1 MLTNHSPAP
10 WHYNEEVAYGRNIYD
25 ADGRWIG
32 QAMGDHGRTNGAGF
46 PSNDQCASNVTLMVA
61 APELLE
67 ALREIAKADGV
78 FSLDPLTHAANCIAN
93 MQAIANAA
101 IAKATGSVE

>member
-10 WHYNEEVAYGRNIYD
+10 WKYQEQVAYGRNIYD

-46 PSNDQCASNVTLMVA
+46 PSNDQCLSNATLMVA
-61 APELLE
+61 APELLH
-67 ALREIAKADGV
+67 ALRTVVEMEGARFDDFRTMK
-78 FSLDPLTHAANCIAN
+78 
-93 MQAIANAA
+93 IANAA